1 MRQSNETGDVRKRRG
16 YTVSVSTRRASV
28 GKQESFARRF
38 WCVDCDCLDK
48 EAHMRENRRAYMQEL
63 ARQNWHA
70 RRVEASTIITIFKT
84 TLEDS

>member
-16 YTVSVSTRRASV
+16 YAVTASTRAASRGSQQV
-28 GKQESFARRF
+28 FAQRF
-38 WCVDCDCLDK
+38 RCTDCDCLDK

-84 TLEDS
+84 TLEE